1 MLGRI
6 IKIGG
11 RLSAD
16 YVREMAVHTQ
26 GNGRVSVI
34 MGRGRVAVTVGMGRG
49 RVTVGSGAT
58 GVSDGRGRV
67 TVGNG
72 AVGVRVGPPGV
83 FVGVGVRSMGG
94 SVGSEDVGG
103 GVGVRVG
110 PPGVFVGVGV
120 RRMGGSVG
128 SRRVVVGGGDAN
140 VDDTRVGVRPTL
152 SVTETVGTD
161 AGMIGVSIT
170 VGSCVAGGRLGETTG
185 REGIKVGVLFPG
197 GTSVGMTPP
206 ESPSRVGLVCS
217 QALKTATVL
226 AW

>member
-83 FVGVGVRSMGG
+83 FVGVGVR
-94 SVGSEDVGG
+94 
-103 GVGVRVG
+103 
-110 PPGVFVGVGV
+110 
-120 RRMGGSVG
+120 RMGGSVG

-140 VDDTRVGVRPTL
+140 VDDTRVGVRSTL